1 MVVSDAKSRMVDGA
15 VRLLATRGL
24 QSTSFT
30 EVLAATGAPRGS
42 IYHHFPEGKDEMV
55 AAALDVAAGRLQNL
69 LDDMRGESPERVTER
84 FLEAWR
90 TVLTRS
96 DLRAGCAVLAV
107 TVATDSPD
115 LLAQSAEIFRAW
127 RGQLSELLRSG
138 GVAQDVAERFA
149 ATLVAASEG
158 AVVLSRA
165 EKSME
170 PFEAVAA
177 WLTDSARSL

>member
-1 MVVSDAKSRMVDGA
+1 MASDAKARMVDGA

-24 QSTSFT
+24 QATSFT

-55 AAALDVAAGRLQNL
+55 AAALDLAAGRLQNL
-69 LDDMRGESPERVTER
+69 LDDLVGASPDRVTEI

-115 LLAQSAEIFRAW
+115 LLAQSATIFRAW
-127 RGQLSELLRSG
+127 HGKLADLLRSG
-138 GVAQDVAERFA
+138 GVAPDIAEQFA

-165 EKSME
+165 DKSIE
-170 PFEAVAA
+170 PFEAVAR
-177 WLTDSARSL
+177 WLVGSARSL